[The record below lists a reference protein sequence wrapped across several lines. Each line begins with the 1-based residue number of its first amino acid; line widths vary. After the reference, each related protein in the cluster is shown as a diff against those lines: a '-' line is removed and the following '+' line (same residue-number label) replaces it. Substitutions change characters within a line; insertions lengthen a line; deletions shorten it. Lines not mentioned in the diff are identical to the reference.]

1 MKRLIRSIAIIAIAA
16 GLLTPALAAEITAL
30 RREQRIGARV
40 QKLDYPESLRK
51 ELVSGLTNRIL
62 LRISLQRDADVLE
75 EAAIEISI
83 RFDLWDEVF
92 HVTTTSPAGES
103 TRVEP
108 SLDATLRAL
117 DDLQLGGLF
126 TAPSRPGNEPMQ
138 VHADVLLNPIDRE
151 RMDKIRQWVAANT
164 TGGSGGAQG
173 ATRTASASSE
183 LFARIFEQY
192 AAGKDVASVWRRTL
206 TSRPF
211 RLDDLTNDAR

>member
-1 MKRLIRSIAIIAIAA
+1 MGRLIRSIAVIAVAS
-16 GLLTPALAAEITAL
+16 GFLTPVLAAELTAM

-40 QKLDYPESLRK
+40 QKLDFPESLRK
-51 ELVSGLTNRIL
+51 ELVSGLTNRLL
-62 LRISLQRDADVLE
+62 LRVSLRRDTEILE
-75 EAAIEISI
+75 EAAIEVAI

-92 HVTTTSPAGES
+92 HIATTSPAGES

-108 SLDATLRAL
+108 SIEATLRAL
-117 DDLQLGGLF
+117 DDLQLASLF
-126 TAPSRPGNEPMQ
+126 GASRPGDAQMQ
-138 VHADVLLNPIDRE
+138 IHADILLNPIDRE

-164 TGGSGGAQG
+164 TGSSGGAQS

-206 TSRPF
+206 ASRPF
-211 RLDDLTNDAR
+211 RLEELTDDAR